1 MASITFREV
10 EGSSLKYWLLF
21 GALGLF
27 VLFGALAWNT
37 MHHHGHVITGMDNQI
52 VWGLPHVFAVF
63 LIVAAS
69 GALNVASIASVFN
82 KPMYKPLAPLS
93 AILSL
98 ALLAG
103 GLLVLVLDLGRSDRL
118 TVAMTNFNL
127 KSMFTWNVFL
137 YSGFFALVGIYL
149 WTMLDRSVKAYSKAA
164 GTAAFLWRLT
174 LTTGTGSLF
183 GFLISR
189 ELYGT
194 AVMAPMFVIMSFSYG
209 LAIYLMVLAA
219 AYNWTGRALGDAV
232 MGRLKTLL
240 AVFVAAVLYFVVVH
254 HLTSLYFT
262 KEHAV
267 EAFILR
273 DGGTITNLFW
283 IGQIVIGGVIPLL
296 ILLTA
301 LGRQRLWLM
310 VACALVALGG
320 IAQMYVTIIGAQAY
334 PLDMF
339 PGMTVSSSFF
349 DGEIH
354 SYSPSTPEIFLG
366 LGGVAVALL
375 MTLFAVKVLRLL
387 PVSLDDATVAA
398 LDTH

>member
-27 VLFGALAWNT
+27 VLFGALSWNH
-37 MHHHGHVITGMDNQI
+37 MHHYGHVVTGMDNQI

-93 AILSL
+93 AILAL
-98 ALLAG
+98 ALMLG

-118 TVAMTNFNL
+118 IVAMTHFNF

-149 WTMLDRSVKAYSKAA
+149 WTMLDRNVKSYSKAA
-164 GTAAFLWRLT
+164 GTAAFIWRLV

-183 GFLISR
+183 GFLIAR
-189 ELYGT
+189 EFYGS
-194 AVMAPMFVIMSFSYG
+194 AMLAPMFIVMSFAYG

-219 AYNWTGRALGDAV
+219 AYAWTGRPLGDAV
-232 MGRLKTLL
+232 MLRLKSLL
-240 AVFVAAVLYFVVVH
+240 ALFVAGVLYFVVVYH
-254 HLTSLYFT
+254 MTSIYFT
-262 KEHAV
+262 KLHSV
-267 EAFILR
+267 QAFILR
-273 DGGTITNLFW
+273 DGGIFTNLFW
-283 IGQIVIGGVIPLL
+283 VGQILIGSVIPLL
-296 ILLTA
+296 ILLTS
-301 LGRQRLWLM
+301 LGRQRSWIM
-310 VACALVALGG
+310 IACALVVLGG
-320 IAQMYVTIIGAQAY
+320 MAQMYVTIVGAQAY

-339 PGMTVSSSFF
+339 PGLIEKSSFF
-349 DGEIH
+349 DGQIH
-354 SYSPSTPEIFLG
+354 SYTPSLPELFLG

-375 MTLFAVKVLRLL
+375 MTTFAIKVLRLL
-387 PVSLDDATVAA
+387 PASLDDATVAK
-398 LDTH
+398 LEH

>member
-10 EGSSLKYWLLF
+10 EGSSPKFWMLF

-37 MHHHGHVITGMDNQI
+37 MHHYGHVVTGMDNQI

-93 AILSL
+93 AILAL
-98 ALLAG
+98 ALMLG

-118 TVAMTNFNL
+118 IVAMTHFNF

-137 YSGFFALVGIYL
+137 YSGFFGLVGIYL
-149 WTMLDRSVKAYSKAA
+149 WTMLDRTVKTYSKAA
-164 GTAAFLWRLT
+164 GTAAFIWRLT

-183 GFLISR
+183 GFLIAR

-194 AVMAPMFVIMSFSYG
+194 AMLAPMFIIMSFAYG

-219 AYNWTGRALGDAV
+219 AYAWTGRTLGDAV
-232 MGRLKTLL
+232 MMRLKSLL
-240 AVFVAAVLYFVVVH
+240 VVFVAAVLYFVVVQ
-254 HLTSLYFT
+254 HLTNLYFA
-262 KEHAV
+262 KYHAV

-273 DGGTITNLFW
+273 DGGIFTTLFW
-283 IGQIVIGGVIPLL
+283 VGHIALGCVAPLV
-296 ILLTA
+296 ILLSQ
-301 LGRQRLWLM
+301 LGKQRTWIM
-310 VACALVALGG
+310 IACALVIIGG
-320 IAQMYVTIIGAQAY
+320 LAQMYVTIIGAQAF
-334 PLDMF
+334 PLDLF
-339 PGMTVSSSFF
+339 PGMNEKSRFF
-349 DGEIH
+349 DGEVH
-354 SYSPSTPEIFLG
+354 SYTPSMPEVFLG
-366 LGGVAVALL
+366 LGGIAIALL
-375 MTLFAVKVLRLL
+375 VTTFAVKVLRLL
-387 PVSLDDATVAA
+387 PVTLDDETVAK
-398 LDTH
+398 LEH

>member
-21 GALGLF
+21 GFLGLF

-93 AILSL
+93 AILAL
-98 ALLAG
+98 ALMLG

-118 TVAMTNFNL
+118 IVAMTHFNF

-137 YSGFFALVGIYL
+137 YSGFFGLVGIYL
-149 WTMLDRSVKAYSKAA
+149 WTMLDRSVKTYSKAA
-164 GTAAFLWRLT
+164 GTAAFIWRLA

-183 GFLISR
+183 GFLVAR

-194 AVMAPMFVIMSFSYG
+194 AMMAPMFIIMSFAYG

-219 AYNWTGRALGDAV
+219 AYAWTGRPLGDAV
-232 MGRLKTLL
+232 MLRLKSLL
-240 AVFVAAVLYFVVVH
+240 AVFVAAVLYFVVVQH
-254 HLTSLYFT
+254 MTSLYFT
-262 KEHAV
+262 KFHAV

-273 DGGTITNLFW
+273 DGGIFTTLFW
-283 IGQIVIGGVIPLL
+283 VGQIVIGCVVPLV
-296 ILLTA
+296 ILLSS
-301 LGRQRLWLM
+301 LGKQRTWIM
-310 VACALVALGG
+310 IACALIILGG
-320 IAQMYVTIIGAQAY
+320 IVQMYVTIIGAQAY

-339 PGMTVSSSFF
+339 PGLVEKSSFF
-349 DGEIH
+349 DGEVH
-354 SYSPSTPEIFLG
+354 SYSPSLPELFLG
-366 LGGVAVALL
+366 LGGVAIALL
-375 MTLFAVKVLRLL
+375 VTVFGIKVLRLL
-387 PVSLDDATVAA
+387 PASLDDATVAK
-398 LDTH
+398 LEH

>member
-10 EGSSLKYWLLF
+10 EGSSMKYWLLF
-21 GALGLF
+21 GGLSLF

-82 KPMYKPLAPLS
+82 QKMYKPLAPLS
-93 AILSL
+93 AVL
-98 ALLAG
+98 ALALMLG

-118 TVAMTNFNL
+118 IVAMTHFNF

-137 YSGFFALVGIYL
+137 YSGFFGLVGAYL
-149 WTMLDRSVKAYSKAA
+149 WTMLDRSVKAYSKVA
-164 GTAAFLWRLT
+164 GTAAFIWRLI

-183 GFLISR
+183 GFLIAR

-194 AVMAPMFVIMSFSYG
+194 AMLAPMFIIMSFAYG

-219 AYNWTGRALGDAV
+219 AYAWTGRPLGDAV
-232 MGRLKTLL
+232 MMRLKSLL
-240 AVFVAAVLYFVVVH
+240 AVFVAAVLYFVVVY
-254 HLTSLYFT
+254 HLTNLYFAS
-262 KEHAV
+262 HHGV

-273 DGGTITNLFW
+273 DGGIITTLFW
-283 IGQIVIGGVIPLL
+283 VGQIIIGCVLPLL
-296 ILLTA
+296 ILLTG
-301 LGRQRLWLM
+301 LGRQRAWIM
-310 VACALVALGG
+310 IACALIVLGG
-320 IAQMYVTIIGAQAY
+320 VAQMYVTIIGAQAY

-339 PGMTVSSSFF
+339 PGLTEKSSFF
-349 DGEIH
+349 DGEVH
-354 SYSPSTPEIFLG
+354 HYAPSVPEFFLG
-366 LGGVAVALL
+366 LGGVAIALL
-375 MTLFAVKVLRLL
+375 TTTFGVKVLRLL
-387 PVSLDDATVAA
+387 PASLDDATVAK
-398 LDTH
+398 LEH

>member
-10 EGSSLKYWLLF
+10 EGSSLKYWMLF
-21 GALGLF
+21 GFLGLF
-27 VLFGALAWNT
+27 VLFGALSWNT
-37 MHHHGHVITGMDNQI
+37 MHHYGHVVTGMDNQI

-69 GALNVASIASVFN
+69 GALNVASIASVFS

-98 ALLAG
+98 ALLLG

-118 TVAMTNFNL
+118 IVAMTNFNF

-137 YSGFFALVGIYL
+137 YTGFFVLVGIYL
-149 WTMLDRSVKAYSKAA
+149 WTMLDRSVKSYSKAA

-183 GFLISR
+183 GFLVAR

-194 AVMAPMFVIMSFSYG
+194 AMLAPMFIIMSFAYG

-219 AYNWTGRALGDAV
+219 AYAWTGRALGDIV
-232 MGRLKTLL
+232 MMRLKTLL
-240 AVFVAAVLYFVVVH
+240 AVFVAAVLYFVVVQH
-254 HLTSLYFT
+254 MTSLYFT
-262 KEHAV
+262 KFHAV

-273 DGGTITNLFW
+273 DSW
-283 IGQIVIGGVIPLL
+283 IMIACGLVI
-296 ILLTA
+296 
-301 LGRQRLWLM
+301 
-310 VACALVALGG
+310 LGG
-320 IAQMYVTIIGAQAY
+320 IVQMYVTIIGAQAY

-339 PGMTVSSSFF
+339 PGVTEKSSFF
-349 DGEIH
+349 DGEVH
-354 SYSPSTPEIFLG
+354 PYSPSMPELFLG
-366 LGGVAVALL
+366 LGGVAIALL
-375 MTLFAVKVLRLL
+375 ATVFGIKVLRLL
-387 PVSLDDATVAA
+387 PASLDDATVAK
-398 LDTH
+398 LEH

>member
-21 GALGLF
+21 GGLGLF
-27 VLFGALAWNT
+27 VLFGALAWNH
-37 MHHHGHVITGMDNQI
+37 MHHYGHVVTGMDNQI

-98 ALLAG
+98 ALMLG

-118 TVAMTNFNL
+118 IVAMTHFNF

-137 YSGFFALVGIYL
+137 YSGFFGLVGIYL
-149 WTMLDRSVKAYSKAA
+149 WTMLDRNVKTYSKAA
-164 GTAAFLWRLT
+164 GTAAFIWRLV

-183 GFLISR
+183 GFLIAR

-194 AVMAPMFVIMSFSYG
+194 AMLAPMFIIMSFAYG

-219 AYNWTGRALGDAV
+219 AYAWTGRPLGDAV
-232 MGRLKTLL
+232 MMRLKSLL
-240 AVFVAAVLYFVVVH
+240 VVFVAAVLYFVVVQH
-254 HLTSLYFT
+254 MTSLYFT
-262 KEHAV
+262 KFHAV

-273 DGGTITNLFW
+273 DGGLFTTLFW
-283 IGQIVIGGVIPLL
+283 VGQILLGCVVPLV
-296 ILLTA
+296 ILLTG
-301 LGRQRLWLM
+301 LGKQRMWIM
-310 VACALVALGG
+310 IACALIILGG
-320 IAQMYVTIIGAQAY
+320 IVQMYVTIIGAQAY

-339 PGMTVSSSFF
+339 PGLVEKSSFF
-349 DGEIH
+349 DGEVH
-354 SYSPSTPEIFLG
+354 SYAPSLPELFLG
-366 LGGVAVALL
+366 LGGVAIALL
-375 MTLFAVKVLRLL
+375 VTMFAIKVLRLL
-387 PVSLDDATVAA
+387 PASLDDETVAK
-398 LDTH
+398 LEH

>member
-10 EGSSLKYWLLF
+10 EGSSLKYWLLLAGF
-21 GALGLF
+21 GLF

-93 AILSL
+93 AILAL
-98 ALLAG
+98 ALMLG

-118 TVAMTNFNL
+118 IVAMTHFNF

-137 YSGFFALVGIYL
+137 YSGFFGLVGIYL
-149 WTMLDRSVKAYSKAA
+149 WTMLDKSVKTYSKAA

-183 GFLISR
+183 GFLVAR

-194 AVMAPMFVIMSFSYG
+194 AMLAPMFIIMSFAYG

-219 AYNWTGRALGDAV
+219 AYGWTGRPLGDV
-232 MGRLKTLL
+232 VVQRLRQLL
-240 AVFVAAVLYFVVVH
+240 AVFVAAVLYFVVVQH
-254 HLTSLYFT
+254 MTSLYFT
-262 KEHAV
+262 KFHAV

-273 DGGTITNLFW
+273 DGGIFTQLFW
-283 IGQIVIGGVIPLL
+283 WVQILIGCVVPLV
-296 ILLTA
+296 ILLSK
-301 LGRQRLWLM
+301 LGQKRNWIM
-310 VACALVALGG
+310 IACALIVVGG

-339 PGMTVSSSFF
+339 PGLIERSSFY
-349 DGEIH
+349 DGVVH
-354 SYSPSTPEIFLG
+354 SYTPSLPEVFLG
-366 LGGVAVALL
+366 LGGVAIALL
-375 MTLFAVKVLRLL
+375 VTTFAIKVLRLL
-387 PVSLDDATVAA
+387 PASLDDATVAK
-398 LDTH
+398 LEH

>member
-10 EGSSLKYWLLF
+10 EGSSPKYWALF
-21 GALGLF
+21 GFLGLF
-27 VLFGALAWNT
+27 VLFGALAWNY
-37 MHHHGHVITGMDNQI
+37 MHHHGHVVTGMDNQV

-98 ALLAG
+98 ALMLG

-118 TVAMTNFNL
+118 IVAMTNFNF

-137 YSGFFALVGIYL
+137 YSGFFGLVGVYL
-149 WTMLDRSVKAYSKAA
+149 WTMLDRNVKTYSKAA
-164 GTAAFLWRLT
+164 GTAAFVWRLI

-183 GFLISR
+183 GFLVAR

-194 AVMAPMFVIMSFSYG
+194 AMLAPMFIIMSFSYG

-219 AYNWTGRALGDAV
+219 AYAWTGRTLGDAV
-232 MGRLKTLL
+232 MMRLKSLL

-254 HLTSLYFT
+254 HMTNLYFT
-262 KEHAV
+262 KYHAV
-267 EAFILR
+267 EAFVLR
-273 DGGTITNLFW
+273 DGGIFTTLFW
-283 IGQIVIGGVIPLL
+283 VGQIIIGGVIPLV
-296 ILLTA
+296 ILLSG
-301 LGRQRLWLM
+301 LGKQRAWIM
-310 VACALVALGG
+310 IACALIILGG
-320 IAQMYVTIIGAQAY
+320 VAQMYVTIIGAQAY

-339 PGMTVSSSFF
+339 PGLVEKSSFF
-349 DGEIH
+349 DGEVH
-354 SYSPSTPEIFLG
+354 SYSPSVPELFLG
-366 LGGVAVALL
+366 LGGVAIALL
-375 MTLFAVKVLRLL
+375 ATTFAVKVLRLL
-387 PVSLDDATVAA
+387 PASLDDATVAK
-398 LDTH
+398 LEH

>member
-21 GALGLF
+21 GGLGLF
-27 VLFGALAWNT
+27 VLFGALAWNH
-37 MHHHGHVITGMDNQI
+37 MHHYGHVVTGMDNQI

-98 ALLAG
+98 ALMLG

-118 TVAMTNFNL
+118 IVAMTHFNF

-137 YSGFFALVGIYL
+137 YSGFFVLVGAYL
-149 WTMLDRSVKAYSKAA
+149 WTMLDRNVKTYSKTA
-164 GTAAFLWRLT
+164 GTAAFIWRLV

-183 GFLISR
+183 GFLVAR

-194 AVMAPMFVIMSFSYG
+194 AMLAPMFIIMSFAYG

-219 AYNWTGRALGDAV
+219 AYAWTGRTLGDAV
-232 MGRLKTLL
+232 MMRLKTLL
-240 AVFVAAVLYFVVVH
+240 VVFVAAVLYFVVVH
-254 HLTSLYFT
+254 HMTNLYFT
-262 KEHAV
+262 KYHAV

-273 DGGTITNLFW
+273 DGGIFTTLFW
-283 IGQIVIGGVIPLL
+283 VGQILIGCVVPLV
-296 ILLTA
+296 ILLSK
-301 LGRQRLWLM
+301 LGTQRTWIM
-310 VACALVALGG
+310 VACALVVVGG
-320 IAQMYVTIIGAQAY
+320 VAQMYVTIIGAQAY

-339 PGMTVSSSFF
+339 PGLIESSSFY
-349 DGEIH
+349 DGVVH
-354 SYSPSTPEIFLG
+354 SYAPSVPELFLG
-366 LGGVAVALL
+366 LGGVAIALL
-375 MTLFAVKVLRLL
+375 VTVFAIKVLRLL
-387 PVSLDDATVAA
+387 PASLDDATVAK
-398 LDTH
+398 LEH